1 MAVPDY
7 CGQRVRG
14 LASAFTPVILC
25 SLFWKGTT
33 VPLQPALRSTAS
45 PQTVLRGTV
54 NPSSTRMY
62 GGGFGH
68 RGLVSA
74 GPGASSRY
82 GPRSPPSALQHS
94 G

>member
-7 CGQRVRG
+7 CGQRARG

-45 PQTVLRGTV
+45 PQTVLARDREPLSLPPACTV
-54 NPSSTRMY
+54 AD
-62 GGGFGH
+62 
-68 RGLVSA
+68 SA
-74 GPGASSRY
+74 TEA
-82 GPRSPPSALQHS
+82 
-94 G
+94 